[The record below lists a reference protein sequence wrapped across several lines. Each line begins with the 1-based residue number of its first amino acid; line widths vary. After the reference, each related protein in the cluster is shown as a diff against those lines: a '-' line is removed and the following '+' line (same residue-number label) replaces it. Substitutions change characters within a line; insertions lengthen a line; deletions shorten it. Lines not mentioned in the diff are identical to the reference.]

1 MQHLIIFT
9 RYPEPGTTKTRLIP
23 ALGAEG
29 AAKFHRQMTEK
40 TVKMVREFAASYPV
54 STEIRYTGGN
64 LELMQAWLGVDLRY
78 NLQGSGDLG
87 DRLRESFREAFEL
100 KKTAVMAIGTDCLDL
115 SLEILSEA
123 FDQLK
128 QQDII
133 LGPADDGG
141 YYLIGLSRLVPELFA
156 GISWGSSEV
165 FQQTLTVCQQLDLL
179 VEFLPQLA
187 DIDRPE
193 DLK

>member
-9 RYPEPGTTKTRLIP
+9 RYPEPGKTKTRLIP

-29 AAKFHRQMTEK
+29 AAEFHRQMTEK

-64 LELMQAWLGVDLRY
+64 LALMQAWLGVDLRY

-87 DRLRESFREAFEL
+87 DRLRESFREAFKIE
-100 KKTAVMAIGTDCLDL
+100 KTAVMAIGTDCLDL

-123 FDQLK
+123 FDRLK

-141 YYLIGLSRLVPELFA
+141 YYLIGLSRFVPELFT
-156 GISWGSSEV
+156 GIRWGSSEV

-179 VEFLPQLA
+179 VGFLPQLA